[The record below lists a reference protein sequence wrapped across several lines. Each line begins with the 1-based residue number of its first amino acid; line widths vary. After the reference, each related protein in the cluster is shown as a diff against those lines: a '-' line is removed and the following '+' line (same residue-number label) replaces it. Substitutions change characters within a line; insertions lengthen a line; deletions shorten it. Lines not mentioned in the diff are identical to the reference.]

1 MSRIQ
6 RWWLVGGALAVVAV
20 VAVTA
25 VVISSGNHNAGSQ
38 AQSERPAPALPVQLL
53 LTSSMRQQ
61 PVPGWKITAEDL
73 GLPGGT
79 VMKPFGNVGD
89 RGYFV
94 GVTGEGWWLVGIDV
108 AAGRRLFAPV
118 PLGPS
123 NDALAFNCFVNGS
136 EMALCVR
143 EDRDPAQP
151 ARAWV
156 VNTESGT
163 VTFDGPTDLRIPP
176 TDDHPELV
184 QVGDYLVAAVEG
196 EGVHGVGPHAELTW
210 FVAGSGH
217 LTQSAEW
224 ARDVGPQR
232 LAVQDGASTASV
244 VFSVDDGTVIK
255 PDVQHGERLGRAMVF
270 PGGLG
275 YEYQSDGD
283 GTERVAFFDEAGKAS
298 SRPDVN
304 GTSGIGSLDVPL
316 VRTQTRDVFFNLD
329 GQQLLDIPAA
339 ERMPYARL
347 IGERLFVA
355 TDESMKSW
363 QQYDLRA
370 GIGGKTCEIEDLA
383 FSYIASDGTVAIV
396 VGRRSPAQA
405 VDLATC
411 KPLWSI
417 PGSTQGQAKDVWK
430 VNTTL
435 IQRTNDELFSLVAP
449 R

>member
-25 VVISSGNHNAGSQ
+25 VVLVSRNHGAGPTSR
-38 AQSERPAPALPVQLL
+38 SERPAPTLPAQLL

-61 PVPGWKITAEDL
+61 PVPGWKISAEDL

-108 AAGRRLFAPV
+108 AAGRRLFEPV
-118 PLGPS
+118 RLGPS

-136 EMALCVR
+136 ATALCLR
-143 EDRDPAQP
+143 QDRDPAQP

-163 VTFDGPTDLRIPP
+163 LTFDGPTDLRIPP
-176 TDDHPELV
+176 TDGHPELV
-184 QVGDYLVAAVEG
+184 QVGDYVVAAVEG

-210 FVAGSGH
+210 FVPGSGH

-244 VFSVDDGTVIK
+244 VFSVEDGTVVK
-255 PDVQHGERLGRAMVF
+255 PDVQQGERLGRAMVF

-275 YEYQSDGD
+275 YEYQSGSD
-283 GTERVAFFDEAGKAS
+283 GTERVAFFDDAGRS
-298 SRPDVN
+298 SRRPDLN
-304 GTSGIGSLDVPL
+304 GTLGIGSLDVPL
-316 VRTQTRDVFFNLD
+316 VRTETRDVFFNLE

-347 IGERLFVA
+347 IGKRLFVT
-355 TDESMKSW
+355 TDASVKSW
-363 QQYDLRA
+363 QQYDLRTDTV
-370 GIGGKTCEIEDLA
+370 GKTCEIEDLA
-383 FSYIASDGTVAIV
+383 FSYIASDGTVAVV
-396 VGRRSPAQA
+396 VGRRTPAQA
-405 VDLATC
+405 FDLATC
-411 KPLWSI
+411 EPLWSI
-417 PGSTQGQAKDVWK
+417 PGSTQGEAKDVWK

-435 IQRTNDELFSLVAP
+435 VQRTNDELFSLVAP